1 MSETIKKRSELI
13 FLYDVKDINP
23 NGDPADE
30 NKPRMDEETRI
41 NIVTDVRL
49 KRTIRDYLLNFKD
62 KEIFVR
68 KISDESGNIQDAKA
82 RGKDFQN
89 NPENILK
96 ECIDVRLF
104 GGTIPIATGKTKDS
118 SIIYTGPVQFKMGR
132 SLNKVELKY
141 LKGSGAFAS
150 GEGKEAKTFREEWV
164 VPYSIISFYGLINEN
179 AAKTTKLT
187 QEDIDLLVEGMW
199 NGTKNLIS
207 RSKVGQMPRML
218 LKIDY
223 LENNYHIGDLDK
235 LIDISSDLSD
245 EQLRDISD
253 FRFDISKLINVLVKY
268 KEKIALVNYIIDDR
282 AKFICNNKE
291 QKFEEILRNNN
302 IPSKEFKI

>member
-49 KRTIRDYLLNFKD
+49 KRTIRDYLHNFKG

-89 NPENILK
+89 NPETIIK

-104 GGTIPIATGKTKDS
+104 GGTIPIATGKSKDS
-118 SIIYTGPVQFKMGR
+118 SIIYTGPVQFKMG
-132 SLNKVELKY
+132 
-141 LKGSGAFAS
+141 
-150 GEGKEAKTFREEWV
+150 
-164 VPYSIISFYGLINEN
+164 
-179 AAKTTKLT
+179 
-187 QEDIDLLVEGMW
+187 
-199 NGTKNLIS
+199 
-207 RSKVGQMPRML
+207 
-218 LKIDY
+218 
-223 LENNYHIGDLDK
+223 
-235 LIDISSDLSD
+235 
-245 EQLRDISD
+245 
-253 FRFDISKLINVLVKY
+253 
-268 KEKIALVNYIIDDR
+268 
-282 AKFICNNKE
+282 
-291 QKFEEILRNNN
+291 
-302 IPSKEFKI
+302 

>member
-1 MSETIKKRSELI
+1 MSKIIKDRSELI
-13 FLYDVKDINP
+13 FLYDVKDVNP

-49 KRTIRDYLLNFKD
+49 KRTIRDYLLNFKG

-68 KISDESGNIQDAKA
+68 KISGESGNIQDAKA
-82 RGKDFQN
+82 RAKDFQN

-96 ECIDVRLF
+96 DCIDVRLF
-104 GGTIPIATGKTKDS
+104 GGTIPITTGKSKDS

-164 VPYSIISFYGLINEN
+164 VPYSIISFYGVINEN
-179 AAKTTKLT
+179 AAKSTLLT
-187 QEDIDLLVEGMW
+187 EEDVNLLIEGIW

-207 RSKVGQMPRML
+207 RSKVGQMPRL
-218 LKIDY
+218 LIKIDY

-235 LIDISSDLSD
+235 MIEISSDLSD

-253 FRFDISKLINVLVKY
+253 FRLDISKLINTLVKN
-268 KEKIALVNYIIDDR
+268 KDKISSVNYIIDDR
-282 AKFICNNKE
+282 TKFIFNSKE
-291 QKFEEILRNNN
+291 QRFEEILKNNN
-302 IPSKEFKI
+302 MPYTELKM